1 MKATPYRSA
10 LNRIQLIKLI
20 IMIFLLPG
28 MFSCSTSWSA
38 KMKPHIQPVVL
49 ERYTGVWYE
58 IARFPH
64 RFERNLAGVTA
75 TYTLLPDG
83 KIKVE
88 NKGFKGGL
96 DGEMSNVVGK
106 AKPAGDPEIGHLKVS
121 FFWIFY
127 ADYYILALDQTDYQW
142 ALVGSSSPDFLWIL
156 HRKPQMEKP
165 LLVSLVNKAAAL
177 GFDTSKLEMV
187 PQPAL

>member
-1 MKATPYRSA
+1 MFF
-10 LNRIQLIKLI
+10 I
-20 IMIFLLPG
+20 LPG
-28 MFSCSTSWSA
+28 LFSCSTSWSA
-38 KMKPHIQPVVL
+38 KMKPHIQPVEL

-83 KIKVE
+83 KIRVE

-96 DGEMSNVVGK
+96 NGEMSNVIGK
-106 AKPAGDPEIGHLKVS
+106 AKPAGDPGIGHLKVS

-127 ADYYILALDQTDYQW
+127 SDYYILALDQANYSW
-142 ALVGSSSPDFLWIL
+142 ALVGSSSSNFLWIL
-156 HRKPQMEKP
+156 SRKPQMEKP
-165 LLVSLVNKAAAL
+165 LLDSLINRASEL
-177 GFDTSKLEMV
+177 GYDISKLELV

>member
-1 MKATPYRSA
+1 MMSVPSSLNNHNTFILKLSIMLLIFSATS
-10 LNRIQLIKLI
+10 
-20 IMIFLLPG
+20 
-28 MFSCSTSWSA
+28 SCASGWSA
-38 KMKPHIQPVVL
+38 RMKSHIQPVEL
-49 ERYTGVWYE
+49 ERYTGTWYE

-88 NKGFKGGL
+88 NKGYRNTP
-96 DGEMSNVVGK
+96 DGTMSKAIGK
-106 AKPAGDPEIGHLKVS
+106 AKPAGDPSLGHLKVS

-127 ADYYILALDQTDYQW
+127 ADYYILALDQEKYQW

-156 HRKPQMEKP
+156 GRTPQMEQQT
-165 LLVSLVNKAAAL
+165 LESLINRAKAL
-177 GFDTSKLEMV
+177 GFDISKLELV
-187 PQPAL
+187 PQQAL

>member
-1 MKATPYRSA
+1 MNLQQPAFAKDM
-10 LNRIQLIKLI
+10 RIVTKLLIMSILT
-20 IMIFLLPG
+20 LLY
-28 MFSCSTSWSA
+28 SCSTSWSA
-38 KMKPHIQPVVL
+38 RMKPHIQPVEL

-88 NKGFKGGL
+88 NKGYKGGL
-96 DGEMSNVVGK
+96 DGEPSSVVGK
-106 AKPAGDPEIGHLKVS
+106 AKPAGDPGVGHLKVS

-127 ADYYILALDQTDYQW
+127 ADYYILDLDHDHYQW
-142 ALVGSSSPDFLWIL
+142 ALVGSSSPGFLWIL
-156 HRKPQMEKP
+156 YRKPQMDQA
-165 LLVSLVNKAAAL
+165 LRDSLINKAAAL
-177 GFDTSKLEMV
+177 GYDVSKLELV